1 MSTWKLVQ
9 RRCYDLLSN
18 KYSLL
23 VILVAFTCI
32 FIGIIHFG
40 EVWLV
45 WSKEKYEAVFHSFND
60 NILGTSFQKKLCQ
73 HVPIDVVY
81 TWVNGSDPKFL
92 EDLQKYVPVTD
103 VNVAASRFDDKDELR
118 YSLRS
123 LELYAPWV
131 RHVYVVTNGQIPSW
145 LDMDNP
151 RLTLI
156 THRDIFLD
164 RNDLPSFSSPA
175 IESHI
180 HRIPGLSDKFLY
192 FNDDVLLGAEVWP
205 EDFVTKAGGQKV
217 YLAWWVPDC
226 SEVCPWA
233 WVGDGACDPACN
245 TTMCEFDGG
254 DCEPTPIPTES
265 EQVEEGSDYPYKFVF
280 ENQMRNRDAA
290 RILDILKRRNN
301 EPEKVLANS
310 TMFRSLKG
318 YDYKAP
324 KNEGEIFQ
332 TMIENSSKDNAGR
345 NDDENVINR
354 RLHKPKNNQ
363 GRFDSSETYVT
374 PEIYVRSSSLFPVSH
389 SVEINSRMGNENSI
403 RNSNLNLDNFSSKS
417 NLKDTNKKNDLLIR
431 FDHYN
436 LLRTQSQLRNL
447 SLKSDF
453 ESSRYARSILK
464 TNIRKILSSNV
475 NLSDD
480 IFKPRNSSQLN
491 IGSTENLNR
500 IERRNQ
506 LQRYLNDDIINLV
519 HVNNSNKLYKYKHLD
534 QEAEYED
541 SDVQPTQWKHRSRKL
556 DTYAE
561 SLLYVNKIYNL
572 AYGFERRRV
581 PAHMPHLLD
590 KSIVEDMH
598 KKFKKEFKKT
608 SNHRVRCHE
617 DMQFAFSYFYFLT
630 SEKINVSV
638 ETIFDM
644 FDTDKSGT
652 WSDREIRTL
661 LSRIYPLP
669 LDYSFVMEFE
679 NEILNCSKHVNL
691 ENPPQVPSGERYLD
705 STLPVVTKKLIA
717 KCDLIAKQLNAKFGK
732 RKRYKHE
739 YFKGDRSEV
748 FKMLTSNVSLTVQL
762 LDELRKEPKKFI
774 CLNDNM
780 DPARQSENEVVR
792 ALLGDFYR
800 SLYPL
805 RSSFELPAQYRNRFS
820 HRQELMEWRASRT
833 KARNLLL
840 CLLTLLLFL
849 TIYNLFYHQA
859 RRFLRFRT
867 ASILLV

>member
-60 NILGTSFQKKLCQ
+60 NILETSFQKKLCQ

-81 TWVNGSDPKFL
+81 TWVNGSDPTFL
-92 EDLQKYVPVTD
+92 HSLQK
-103 VNVAASRFDDKDELR
+103 
-118 YSLRS
+118 S
-123 LELYAPWV
+123 LEMYAPWV
-131 RHVYVVTNGQIPSW
+131 RHVYIVTNGQIPSW

-156 THRDIFLD
+156 THEDIFLD
-164 RNDLPSFSSPA
+164 HKDLPTFSSPA

-192 FNDDVLLGAEVWP
+192 FNDDVLLGAEIWP

-226 SEVCPWA
+226 SEICPWA

-265 EQVEEGSDYPYKFVF
+265 AQVEEGGDYPYKFLHK
-280 ENQMRNRDAA
+280 NQMRNRDAA
-290 RILDILKRRNN
+290 RILDILKRRND
-301 EPEKVLANS
+301 EQLKLSAANA
-310 TMFRSLKG
+310 TMSRSLKL
-318 YDYKAP
+318 YDNKLFSSVTGLLQ
-324 KNEGEIFQ
+324 NRV
-332 TMIENSSKDNAGR
+332 EN
-345 NDDENVINR
+345 
-354 RLHKPKNNQ
+354 LPKNN
-363 GRFDSSETYVT
+363 RAKSDSWKVIDRRLQSPKVIGEAIDQSEHTDILKIKFRRLFSQDKKNISEPIAVIQ
-374 PEIYVRSSSLFPVSH
+374 PKNSSH
-389 SVEINSRMGNENSI
+389 
-403 RNSNLNLDNFSSKS
+403 LNIST
-417 NLKDTNKKNDLLIR
+417 TNKSKRL
-431 FDHYN
+431 
-436 LLRTQSQLRNL
+436 
-447 SLKSDF
+447 
-453 ESSRYARSILK
+453 
-464 TNIRKILSSNV
+464 
-475 NLSDD
+475 
-480 IFKPRNSSQLN
+480 
-491 IGSTENLNR
+491 
-500 IERRNQ
+500 ERRNQ

-519 HVNNSNKLYKYKHLD
+519 HVNNSNKSIKYNN
-534 QEAEYED
+534 QAAEYED
-541 SDVQPTQWKHRSRKL
+541 SDIQPTQWKHRSRKL

-590 KSIVEDMH
+590 KSIIEKMH
-598 KKFKKEFKKT
+598 MKFDKEFKKT
-608 SNHRVRCHE
+608 SSHKVRNPE
-617 DMQFAFSYFYFLT
+617 DMQFAFSYFYFLM
-630 SEKINVSV
+630 SEKVDVPV
-638 ETIFDM
+638 ELLFDL

-661 LSRIYPLP
+661 LTRIYPLP
-669 LDYSFVMEFE
+669 LDYGLVMQFE
-679 NEILNCSKHVNL
+679 NEILNCSKFVDL
-691 ENPPQVPSGERYLD
+691 TYAPQTPPGERYLD
-705 STLPVVTKKLIA
+705 STLPVVTKKLISM
-717 KCDLIAKQLNAKFGK
+717 CDSIAKQLHVKFSK

-748 FKMLTSNVSLTVQL
+748 FRMLTSNVSLTVQL
-762 LDELRKEPKKFI
+762 LDELRKEPKKFM

-780 DPARQSENEVVR
+780 DPTRQSENEVVR

-805 RSSFELPAQYRNRFS
+805 RSTFELPAQYRNRFF
-820 HRQELMEWRASRT
+820 HRQELLEWRANRT

-840 CLLTLLLFL
+840 CLLTLLLGVMV
-849 TIYNLFYHQA
+849 YNLFYHQA
-859 RRFLRFRT
+859 RRLLRFRT
-867 ASILLV
+867 AAVLLV